1 MASDKGHTSAF
12 KTMYGDINDDMGAT
26 DEAGD
31 DYITGDED
39 SYEGVDSEVQN
50 GDTSIGEAR

>member
-1 MASDKGHTSAF
+1 
-12 KTMYGDINDDMGAT
+12 MYGDINDDMGAT